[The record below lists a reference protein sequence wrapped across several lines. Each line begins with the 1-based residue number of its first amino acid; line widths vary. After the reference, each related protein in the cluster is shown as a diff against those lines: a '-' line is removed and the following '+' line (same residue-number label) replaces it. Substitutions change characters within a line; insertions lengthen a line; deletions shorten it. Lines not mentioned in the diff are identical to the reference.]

1 MNNSYQ
7 VAFYCDALEDRV
19 SPCQCMPVLA
29 HFSTE
34 KEASDYIEQLPK
46 DAVHDLAMALLVG
59 DSVEI
64 EFEVTA

>member
-7 VAFYCDALEDRV
+7 VSFYAHALEDRV
-19 SPCQCMPVLA
+19 SPYQCMPVLA

-34 KEASDYIEQLPK
+34 KKASDYIDQLPK

-59 DSVEI
+59 ESVEI

>member
-7 VAFYCDALEDRV
+7 VSFYAHALEDRV
-19 SPCQCMPVLA
+19 LPYQCMPVLA

-34 KEASDYIEQLPK
+34 KKASDYIDQLPK

-59 DSVEI
+59 ESVEI
-64 EFEVTA
+64 EFEVTV